1 MAKLPPK
8 PTVAEVL
15 DAVHK
20 QKTKD
25 KKIEVLRQYDSK
37 ALRYCLIW
45 NYDESL
51 KSALPEGEVP
61 YTPNPAPTPE
71 AQSKLAS
78 EYKTLYN
85 FIEGGNYDI
94 NNTRREVLFIQLLE
108 ALSPDEAEVLCL
120 VKDKKLAKKY
130 RVSFPVVKEAYPD
143 IVWGGR
149 T

>member
-8 PTVAEVL
+8 PTVHEIL
-15 DAVHK
+15 DAVSK

-25 KKIEVLRQYDSK
+25 KKIDVLRQYDSK

-61 YTPNPAPTPE
+61 YEPNPSPTLE
-71 AQSKLAS
+71 SQSKLAS

-94 NNTRREVLFIQLLE
+94 NSTRREVLFIQLLE

-130 RVSFPVVKEAYPD
+130 RCSFPVVKEAFPD
-143 IVWGGR
+143 IVWGNR

>member
-8 PTVAEVL
+8 PTVHEVL
-15 DAVHK
+15 DAVSK
-20 QKTKD
+20 QKTKQ
-25 KKIEVLRQYDSK
+25 KKIDVLRQYDSK

-61 YTPNPAPTPE
+61 YTPNPSPTPE
-71 AQSKLAS
+71 ANSKLAS
-78 EYKTLYN
+78 EYRTLYN

-108 ALSPDEAEVLCL
+108 ALDPSEAEVLCL

>member
-8 PTVAEVL
+8 PTVHEIL

-20 QKTKD
+20 AKTKQ
-25 KKIEVLRQYDSK
+25 KKIEVLREYDSK

-61 YTPNPAPTPE
+61 YKPNESPTLE
-71 AQSKLAS
+71 SQSKLAS
-78 EYKTLYN
+78 EYRTLYN

-108 ALSPDEAEVLCL
+108 SLSPDEAELLCL

-130 RVSFPVVKEAYPD
+130 RCSFPVVKEAFPD
-143 IVWGGR
+143 ITWGNR
-149 T
+149 V